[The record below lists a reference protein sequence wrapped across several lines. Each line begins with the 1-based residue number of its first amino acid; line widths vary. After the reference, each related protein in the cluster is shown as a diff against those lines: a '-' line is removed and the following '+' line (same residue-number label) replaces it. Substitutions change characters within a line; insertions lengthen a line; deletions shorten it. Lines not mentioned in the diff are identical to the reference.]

1 MVMALF
7 GLDPVLEIV
16 IVLGFVLIVIN
27 FVLSIKGKKGEC

>member
-7 GLDPVLEIV
+7 GLDPVLEVVIV
-16 IVLGFVLIVIN
+16 IGFVLIGIN